1 MGTVGTGF
9 SMSLDGFIARKND
22 EMGPLFDWMTKG
34 QQDYAVTSGQ
44 HDIDMK
50 LADASVEMFEDAIA
64 TTGALF
70 CGRRLFDITGG
81 WGGRHPLNVPIV
93 VLTHNPP
100 QEWLEKEG
108 SPFTFVTEGFEAGL
122 AKAQKLAG
130 DKKVAIASTTVA
142 QECLNRGLMDEIHI
156 DLVHVLIGEGKRL
169 FDNLNISDTD
179 LQLVA
184 AKNAPGVTHMTFKVL
199 KNQ

>member
-22 EMGPLFDWMTKG
+22 EMGPLFDWMSKG
-34 QQDYAVTSGQ
+34 QQEYAVTTGYG
-44 HDIDMK
+44 DIDMK
-50 LADASVEMFEDAIA
+50 LAGSSVEMFENAIA
-64 TTGALF
+64 STGALL

-100 QEWLEKEG
+100 QEWVEKEG
-108 SPFTFVTEGFEAGL
+108 SPFTFVTEGFETAL
-122 AKAQKLAG
+122 AKAKEIAG
-130 DKKVAIASTTVA
+130 DKNIAIASTTVA
-142 QECLNRGLMDEIHI
+142 QQCLNLGLMDEIHI

-199 KNQ
+199 KKQ

>member
-22 EMGPLFDWMTKG
+22 EMGPLFDWMSKG
-34 QQDYAVTSGQ
+34 QQDYAVTTGYG
-44 HDIDMK
+44 DIDMK
-50 LADASVEMFEDAIA
+50 LADSSVEMFENAIA
-64 TTGALF
+64 TTGALL

-81 WGGRHPLNVPIV
+81 WGGRHPLNVPVI

-100 QEWLEKEG
+100 QEWVGKEG
-108 SPFTFVTEGFEAGL
+108 SPFTFVTEGFETAL
-122 AKAQKLAG
+122 AKAREIAG
-130 DKKVAIASTTVA
+130 DKTIAIASTTVA
-142 QECLNRGLMDEIHI
+142 QQCLNLGLMDEIHI

-199 KNQ
+199 KKQ